1 MPRRPAKVP
10 CKENC
15 GEFTRYNKI
24 TNLNK
29 ALCSGCERRQNAE
42 RVRVEKLKAT
52 KKRKNAEKRFKDSTK
67 LLEIR
72 AFEKET
78 MKIEAAALENE
89 LQLAQSEEANRRNRD
104 HLDSLYGKDMDI

>member
-15 GEFTRYNKI
+15 GEFARYNKI
-24 TNLNK
+24 TNLNE

-89 LQLAQSEEANRRNRD
+89 LKRIIIIS
-104 HLDSLYGKDMDI
+104 K